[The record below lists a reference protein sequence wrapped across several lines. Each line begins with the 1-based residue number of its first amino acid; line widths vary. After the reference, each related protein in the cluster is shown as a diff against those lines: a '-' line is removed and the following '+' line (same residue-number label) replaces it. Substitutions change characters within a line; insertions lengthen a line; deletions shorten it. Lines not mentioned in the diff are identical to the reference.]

1 MLWAWR
7 CVLKVWVLGVAT
19 KWWVYRGAYRTH
31 VEPQNGS
38 KIRSQWRAAS
48 PFFYSSLSRLTT
60 PYSREAWFVLIGY
73 WKSPHWPQRSEMFDS
88 RVTRLCSRAGTVFM
102 PPVRQCVN
110 QSWRASSGPCYYC
123 ERLWGRKVRSSFH
136 HCWQSMI
143 YSSTVPQCFP
153 PRGEF
158 LCAPHKQT
166 LPLFYPPGLSSRD
179 FPFKSIEMF
188 QSRRGPI
195 EHGCASPH
203 SVPNLRM
210 GMPCAVSCSPVL
222 MRCSGGLEG
231 PHQST
236 HKKPWLAFP
245 SGIQVCLHASEGGGH
260 CFLTSGILR
269 LLLYSYRRMGG
280 MRCGRLEARAI
291 SVAGDPLM
299 QTPDSLCIHYSQSVS
314 TQ

>member
-153 PRGEF
+153 PEENFCVLPTNKPYHYFIRPDSPQETFPLRVLRCFKAAVVPLNMAVHHHTPCQTWEWGCHVQFHAPQCWWGVLGGWRG
-158 LCAPHKQT
+158 
-166 LPLFYPPGLSSRD
+166 
-179 FPFKSIEMF
+179 
-188 QSRRGPI
+188 
-195 EHGCASPH
+195 
-203 SVPNLRM
+203 
-210 GMPCAVSCSPVL
+210 
-222 MRCSGGLEG
+222 
-231 PHQST
+231 
-236 HKKPWLAFP
+236 
-245 SGIQVCLHASEGGGH
+245 
-260 CFLTSGILR
+260 LTSPPTR
-269 LLLYSYRRMGG
+269 SH
-280 MRCGRLEARAI
+280 
-291 SVAGDPLM
+291 D
-299 QTPDSLCIHYSQSVS
+299 
-314 TQ
+314 